1 MSEPL
6 RIFLSYRRED
16 ASGHAGRLYDALS
29 ARFGADNV
37 FMDID
42 TIDLGADFAEVITRA
57 VASCDVLIALIGRH
71 WLSERLENPDDFVR
85 LEVEAG
91 LERDVFVIP
100 AYVQGAPQPTSEQLP
115 DGLAS
120 LARRQGTELRDIGWR
135 DDVARLIERLER
147 LAREKAGAPTLQP
160 RQRRRSWLVPVVLA
174 LILGAGAVA
183 ALLALRG
190 SDDGERPSGNAE
202 SRLMAAIPAVTRPGC
217 QIIDYGEPAARISLE
232 CAGAGLAATYHLFP
246 DEDVMDGWYVR
257 RRELAGIEPL
267 SGSCTAS
274 PFRGEVRYADGTHFC
289 HVANGEPVIVWTDVD
304 ESVGAVANFWQD
316 KRRPVA
322 IESLLRQWLCCLRPQ
337 HS

>member
-57 VASCDVLIALIGRH
+57 VASCDVLIALIGRR
-71 WLSERLENPDDFVR
+71 WLTERLENPDDFVR

-91 LERDVFVIP
+91 LNRDVDVIP
-100 AYVQGAPQPTSEQLP
+100 ACVQGASQPTSEQLP
-115 DGLAS
+115 DGLAP

-147 LAREKAGAPTLQP
+147 LEREKAGEAAPQP
-160 RQRRRSWLVPVVLA
+160 RERGRAWRVPAVLGLVLA
-174 LILGAGAVA
+174 AGAA
-183 ALLALRG
+183 AAFLTLRG
-190 SDDGERPSGNAE
+190 PDGDGERSPGDVKSQLLAV
-202 SRLMAAIPAVTRPGC
+202 IPAVTRPSC
-217 QIIDYGEPAARISLE
+217 HNITYGEPSAQISLE
-232 CAGAGLAATYHLFP
+232 CAGAGLAVTYHLFLHN
-246 DEDVMDGWYVR
+246 DVKDAWYVR
-257 RRELAGIEPL
+257 RRELARIEPR

-274 PFRGEVRYADGTHFC
+274 QFRGEVRYEGGTYFCYHAD
-289 HVANGEPVIVWTDVD
+289 GEPVLVWTDAR
-304 ESVGAVANFWQD
+304 ESVGAEANFWQG
-316 KRRPVA
+316 KGTPAVS
-322 IESLLRQWLCCLRPQ
+322 SLLRQWQCCLRLG
-337 HS
+337 